1 MSLLFDTCHLD
12 PCITTGFNHSLAVLL
27 LRTHHRTTLPFLD
40 EYASALDG
48 WVMIPPTDAEGWEG
62 HGEATH
68 QQVGY
73 LSCGTQGM

>member
-48 WVMIPPTDAEGWEG
+48 WVMIPTTDAEGP
-62 HGEATH
+62 GEAAH
-68 QQVGY
+68 RQVGS
-73 LSCGTQGM
+73 LSCGTKGM